1 MYEVVVMKKLG
12 LIGGMGPEST
22 LVYYHDIV
30 YKFQKEEPNGYF
42 PALTIETVNM
52 YEMLEFC
59 KSKDY
64 LGLTEYLIGAIENV
78 IASGADFIA
87 LASNTPHVVFDELE
101 KRSSVQMLSIV
112 KPVYKAIDKLG
123 LKKIALLGTAFTMEE
138 EYFKK
143 LFIEN
148 GVEVVIPK
156 KSERKYIDEKIAK
169 ELEFGVI
176 KKDTKIEMD
185 VIINRLIEQEEI
197 QGIIFGCT
205 ELPLLYRDDEFSVP
219 CFDTMKLHIA
229 GIVDYMLE

>member
-22 LVYYHDIV
+22 LLYYHDIV

-52 YEMLEFC
+52 YEMLAFC
-59 KSKDY
+59 KNKDY
-64 LGLTEYLIGAIENV
+64 SGLTEYLMGAIENV
-78 IASGADFIA
+78 IVGGADFIA

-112 KPVYKAIDKLG
+112 EPAYKAIDKLE
-123 LKKIALLGTAFTMEE
+123 LKKIAWLGTAFTMEE

-156 KSERKYIDEKIAK
+156 ESERKYIDEKIAK

-176 KKDTKIEMD
+176 KKDTKTEID
-185 VIINRLIEQEEI
+185 VIINRLIEQEGI

-205 ELPLLYRDDEFSVP
+205 ELPLLYKDDEFSVP